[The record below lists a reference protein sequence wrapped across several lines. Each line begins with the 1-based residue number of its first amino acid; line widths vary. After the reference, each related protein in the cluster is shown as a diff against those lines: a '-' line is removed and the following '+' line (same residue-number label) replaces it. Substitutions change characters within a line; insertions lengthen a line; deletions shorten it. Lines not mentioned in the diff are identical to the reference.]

1 MINKFLNRYSLCLEL
16 NVCYALD
23 PCRKWLLVC
32 FKLISFSGC
41 PNPPC
46 VIVSSRFMPGT
57 HFNLP
62 TAHLDL
68 FCLIHQSISQFY
80 VIRILPQLT
89 RKKFTCKDAGLF
101 SLYLIVI
108 WSSNGS
114 IANAACNG
122 SSLPTAMKVGRV
134 KGVTQLQEE
143 SSHTFLP
150 LVSLFSLSALA
161 RARRRQRMPSYCFGF
176 T

>member
-1 MINKFLNRYSLCLEL
+1 MINKFLNRYSFCLEL

-46 VIVSSRFMPGT
+46 VIVSSRSMPGT

-89 RKKFTCKDAGLF
+89 RKKNYMQRCRVVF
-101 SLYLIVI
+101 SIPD
-108 WSSNGS
+108 SNMVFQWEHRK
-114 IANAACNG
+114 CC
-122 SSLPTAMKVGRV
+122 
-134 KGVTQLQEE
+134 LQW
-143 SSHTFLP
+143 
-150 LVSLFSLSALA
+150 
-161 RARRRQRMPSYCFGF
+161 
-176 T
+176 